1 MSGPLAGLK
10 VVDFSRVLAGPLCG
24 RTLADLGADVLKI
37 EPPRPDVSRGSFPY
51 ANGISGYYAQQNIGK
66 RNISVDLNVPG
77 AAALVAQMCDG
88 ADIIV
93 ENFRAGTLKF
103 FGLDYATLAQR
114 NPRLIYVSIT
124 GYGQGGPWAS
134 RMAYA
139 PTVQAESG
147 FTHNSMRHFGDNLA
161 TEQTDA
167 LSHADVYAGMQ
178 ATIAVLAALAKR
190 EKTGRGQYIDVAM
203 AAVILAANERA
214 HLDIAGVDNGAEPGI
229 LGATDGPFFTG
240 PGGERFVAAQ
250 SLVGSLTFPNYLRA
264 MRRPD
269 LAKDPRFATAALRRQ
284 NYGELHA
291 LLQTWILTF
300 RDLGAL
306 DAQLDESKIAIGQI
320 RSTQELC
327 ESEWGEYWGAVRTV
341 SDRQGGTYKL
351 HGHPW
356 RFSDD
361 DLPAAPLPPA
371 YRGEHNAEVLAE
383 MGLGASQIQ
392 AYVERRMFVADPAWP
407 ASRPAAGPAAATA
420 ADPAAAG
427 PAPVSLKAVPTQVEN
442 RRAG

>member
-1 MSGPLAGLK
+1 MSGPLSGLK

-24 RTLADLGADVLKI
+24 RTLADLGADVIKI
-37 EPPRPDVSRGSFPY
+37 EPPRPDVSRGAVPS
-51 ANGISGYYAQQNIGK
+51 AAGMSGYYAQQNLGK

-77 AAALVAQMCDG
+77 AAELVARLCDQ
-88 ADIIV
+88 ADIVV

-103 FGLDYATLAQR
+103 FGLDYATLSRR

-147 FTHNSMRHFGDNLA
+147 FTHHSLRHFGANLA
-161 TEQTDA
+161 RPQTDA
-167 LSHADVYAGMQ
+167 LSHADVYAGLQ
-178 ATIAVLAALAKR
+178 ATIAVLAALAQR

-203 AAVILAANERA
+203 AAVILSTNERA
-214 HLDIAGVDNGAEPGI
+214 HLDIEGVDTGAEPGI

-269 LAKDPRFATAALRRQ
+269 LARDPRFATAEVRKQ
-284 NYGELHA
+284 NYEALHA
-291 LLQTWILTF
+291 LVQTWILTF

-320 RSTQELC
+320 RSTRDLC

-341 SDRQGGTYKL
+341 SDRRGGTYKL

-356 RFSDD
+356 RFSGG
-361 DLPAAPLPPA
+361 DLCAEPREPAF
-371 YRGEHNAEVLAE
+371 RGEHNTQVLAE
-383 MGLGASQIQ
+383 LGLSDSQIQ
-392 AYVERRMFVADPAWP
+392 EYVRRGMFVADPALQALP
-407 ASRPAAGPAAATA
+407 AMAADAGEPAGSHVPRAAGDVRHAGP
-420 ADPAAAG
+420 DPAAQA
-427 PAPVSLKAVPTQVEN
+427 A
-442 RRAG
+442 

>member
-1 MSGPLAGLK
+1 MSGPLSGLK

-24 RTLADLGADVLKI
+24 RTLADLGADVVKI
-37 EPPRPDVSRGSFPY
+37 EPPRPDVSRGAFPF
-51 ANGISGYYAQQNIGK
+51 ASGMSGYYAQQNIGK

-77 AAALVAQMCDG
+77 AAELIAQLCDS
-88 ADIIV
+88 ADIVV

-103 FGLDYATLAQR
+103 FGLDYATLSKR

-147 FTHNSMRHFGDNLA
+147 FTHNSLRHFGDSLA
-161 TEQTDA
+161 APRTDA
-167 LSHADVYAGMQ
+167 LSHADVYAGLQ
-178 ATIAVLAALAKR
+178 ATVAVLAALAKR

-203 AAVILAANERA
+203 AAVLLSTNERA
-214 HLDIAGVDNGAEPGI
+214 HLDIAGVDTGAEPGI

-269 LAKDPRFATAALRRQ
+269 LAQDPRFASAELRRQ
-284 NYGELHA
+284 NYAELHA
-291 LLQTWILTF
+291 LVQTWILTF

-341 SDRQGGTYKL
+341 SDRRGGNYKL

-361 DLPAAPLPPA
+361 DLPADPREPA
-371 YRGEHNAEVLAE
+371 FRGEHNAEVLA
-383 MGLGASQIQ
+383 GLGLSASQIQ
-392 AYVERRMFVADPAWP
+392 AHTRRGMFLADPALGVLP
-407 ASRPAAGPAAATA
+407 ATAVNAATCENAAAT
-420 ADPAAAG
+420 
-427 PAPVSLKAVPTQVEN
+427 
-442 RRAG
+442 